1 MINWNLEEISK
12 IAKRHRKILI
22 VYNMNLHKY
31 DADRLYLPKVDEVIV
46 LTQTELTNK
55 TTTISLKSHLEL
67 NNVHQHECKR
77 K

>member
-12 IAKRHRKILI
+12 IEKRHRKI

-31 DADRLYLPKVDEVIV
+31 DADQLYIPKVDEVIV

-55 TTTISLKSHLEL
+55 TTTISLKSHLKTKIK
-67 NNVHQHECKR
+67 Q
-77 K
+77 